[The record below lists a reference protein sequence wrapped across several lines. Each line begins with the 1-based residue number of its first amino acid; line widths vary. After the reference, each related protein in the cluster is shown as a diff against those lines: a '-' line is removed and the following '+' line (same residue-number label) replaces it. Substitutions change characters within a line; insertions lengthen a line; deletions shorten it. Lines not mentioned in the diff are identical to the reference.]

1 MLDCHKHT
9 SKVDGTAS
17 AVLIL
22 SVNVRADQRSSALF
36 PFPVLPT
43 PNVVDLAFA
52 PPLLSLLVASACCLM
67 GAIGFIVR

>member
-1 MLDCHKHT
+1 MLDCHKHI
-9 SKVDGTAS
+9 SIADGTVL

-22 SVNVRADQRSSALF
+22 SVIVRADRRSSALF

-43 PNVVDLAFA
+43 SNVVDLAFA
-52 PPLLSLLVASACCLM
+52 PLLSLLVASACGLM